1 MAKSLQ
7 EEEPVP
13 KAKENQVLGQ
23 ELHNLVVYF
32 LNVWGGLITFQTVVT
47 KKQNVNLGFLIL
59 LLL

>member
-23 ELHNLVVYF
+23 ELHKLVYF
-32 LNVWGGLITFQTVVT
+32 LNVWGGLVTFQTVVT